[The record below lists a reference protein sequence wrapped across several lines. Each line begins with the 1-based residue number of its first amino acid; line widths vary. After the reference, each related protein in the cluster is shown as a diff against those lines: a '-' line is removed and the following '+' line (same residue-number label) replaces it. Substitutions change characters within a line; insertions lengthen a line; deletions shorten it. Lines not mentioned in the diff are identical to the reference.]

1 MSLSQELNSITMF
14 LPLYLFCYLNSES
27 QKSQNFHSHHIAKY
41 VVAANHEK
49 MFNPLLAQREK
60 RAPSV
65 RRANH
70 VRHPG
75 LMFLAS
81 LKDKVGGVDR
91 NKMTL
96 RVKRLQKKKTKQKKE
111 KKRNSCFKENPLNQ
125 LTRTLTVQLMRLSM
139 LSSPSTTVL

>member
-14 LPLYLFCYLNSES
+14 LPLCLFCYLNSES

-65 RRANH
+65 RRANR

-96 RVKRLQKKKTKQKKE
+96 RVKRLQKKQNKK